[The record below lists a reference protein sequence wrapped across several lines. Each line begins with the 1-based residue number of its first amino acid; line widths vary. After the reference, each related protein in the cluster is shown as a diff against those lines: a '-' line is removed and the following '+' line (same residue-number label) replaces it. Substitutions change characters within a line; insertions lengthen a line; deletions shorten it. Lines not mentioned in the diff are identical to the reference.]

1 MVSKYIYDNNV
12 KIKIWE
18 DEFRTFDVKP
28 IRVIEKEFDSNIEQ
42 IVSRSLLVIELY
54 LPRNISNYGLLGVKC
69 EGNEGIKV
77 EVDVFDFDTVEYID
91 NLGINSDY
99 IHLGLPEDYV
109 EGIFSGVEKLINLGL
124 IRNGKYKFFIGAHGE
139 VGSSINIFDY
149 ICRVLMKLFNENEI
163 NSDVV
168 EKIIKDEL

>member
-1 MVSKYIYDNNV
+1 MKVY
-12 KIKIWE
+12 
-18 DEFRTFDVKP
+18 
-28 IRVIEKEFDSNIEQ
+28 NI
-42 IVSRSLLVIELY
+42 
-54 LPRNISNYGLLGVKC
+54 
-69 EGNEGIKV
+69 
-77 EVDVFDFDTVEYID
+77 DTVEYID
-91 NLGINSDY
+91 NLVIKSDY

-139 VGSSINIFDY
+139 VGSSVNIFDY